1 MVKLANAEMAE
12 KKLATRAAFGATL
25 AELAEEGV
33 PVVAVDADL
42 TGSTTT
48 KKFAAAAPEN
58 ADKLFNCG
66 IAEQNMIDVAAG
78 LALTGHVAYTGSFA
92 VFGTGRAYD
101 QIRNTVCYSNLDVK
115 ICPTH
120 AGVSVGPDGGSHQ
133 MLEDVSL
140 MRGLPNMRVL
150 VPADYAAARAAI
162 KLAAKTPGPVYV
174 RMGRAAVPCVYDDDV
189 ELELGRA
196 YVLREGSDAT
206 VVACGVEIREA
217 LAAADMLAEEGVSI
231 EVIDGHTFLGEHV
244 GKRKRCEDGLLR
256 GRRGAQRAWRPR
268 FRRGGVPRPQEPRS
282 LRVRGCAGPLR
293 QVRRVRRAARLLQPR
308 RCGDCRSREACPG
321 PQVTS
326 QSAVPSWGRLHFMK
340 EGRISSRRR
349 ALVVFAQA

>member
-1 MVKLANAEMAE
+1 MVKLASAEMAE

-48 KKFAAAAPEN
+48 KKFAAASPEN

-196 YVLREGSDAT
+196 YVLREGADAT

-217 LAAADMLAEEGVSI
+217 LAAADMLAEEGVSV
-231 EVIDGHTFLGEHV
+231 EVIDAFSVKPLDGATILESVAKTRCVVTAEEHSVIGGLG
-244 GKRKRCEDGLLR
+244 
-256 GRRGAQRAWRPR
+256 
-268 FRRGGVPRPQEPRS
+268 
-282 LRVRGCAGPLR
+282 
-293 QVRRVRRAARLLQPR
+293 
-308 RCGDCRSREACPG
+308 
-321 PQVTS
+321 
-326 QSAVPSWGRLHFMK
+326 SAVCELLAGADPVCVECVAVRDRFGKSGEFEELLGYFNIDATAIVEAVKKVR
-340 EGRISSRRR
+340 ER
-349 ALVVFAQA
+349 AGLC

>member
-1 MVKLANAEMAE
+1 MVKLASAEMAE

-25 AELAEEGV
+25 TELAEEGV

-140 MRGLPNMRVL
+140 MRGLPNMRVV

-196 YVLREGSDAT
+196 YVLREGSDVT

-231 EVIDGHTFLGEHV
+231 EVIDAFSVKPLDEDTITASVAKTGCCVVAEEHSVHGGLG
-244 GKRKRCEDGLLR
+244 
-256 GRRGAQRAWRPR
+256 
-268 FRRGGVPRPQEPRS
+268 
-282 LRVRGCAGPLR
+282 
-293 QVRRVRRAARLLQPR
+293 
-308 RCGDCRSREACPG
+308 
-321 PQVTS
+321 
-326 QSAVPSWGRLHFMK
+326 SAVAECLARKNPAPCEFVGVEDRFGKSGEFEELLGYFNLDAAAIVEAVKRAQGRK
-340 EGRISSRRR
+340 
-349 ALVVFAQA
+349 